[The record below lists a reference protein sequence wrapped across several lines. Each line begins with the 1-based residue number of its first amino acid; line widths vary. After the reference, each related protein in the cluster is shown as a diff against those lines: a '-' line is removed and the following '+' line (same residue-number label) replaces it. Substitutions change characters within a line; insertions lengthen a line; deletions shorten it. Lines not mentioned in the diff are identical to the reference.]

1 VSDLVTIEDASIK
14 AIERELV
21 RLRDSIGEDGPRQR
35 TRVMNHVAWVPERWA
50 DAALETLAGL
60 EHRHPSR
67 GILLFP
73 RPDDER
79 DAIDAAVD
87 VRCFARGKEAP
98 ICSEVIELHLRGAR
112 AAAPAS
118 VVEPLLTADLPDF
131 LRWRG
136 DLPFGAPE
144 LEQLLGVVER
154 LVVDSREWR
163 DPEAAFARLPELFER
178 VIVSDIAWAR
188 TEPWREAVARLWPA
202 IAEAAA
208 VRVAGP
214 RAEALLLR
222 GWLSG
227 CLSREFELEHEPAGE
242 IELVEVGGEAAV
254 PGRIAQKSASDLL
267 SDQLDIFSRD
277 PMYEEAVRSFSRVP
291 I

>member
-1 VSDLVTIEDASIK
+1 MSSLATLENATIKD
-14 AIERELV
+14 IERELM
-21 RLRDSIGEDGPRQR
+21 RLRDSMGDEGPRQR
-35 TRVMNHVAWVPERWA
+35 TRVMNHVAWVPDRWA
-50 DAALETLAGL
+50 GAALETLAGL

-73 RPDDER
+73 HPDDEC

-87 VRCFARGKEAP
+87 LRCFARGKEGP

-136 DLPFGAPE
+136 DLPFGESE
-144 LEQLLGVVER
+144 LEQLVGVADR

-163 DPEAAFARLPELFER
+163 EPEAAFARLPELFER
-178 VIVSDIAWAR
+178 VMVSDIAWAR
-188 TEPWREAVARLWPA
+188 TEPWREAIAGLWPGIRDA
-202 IAEAAA
+202 SGL
-208 VRVAGP
+208 RVAGP
-214 RAEALLLR
+214 RAEALLLT
-222 GWLSG
+222 GWLG
-227 CLSREFELEHEPAGE
+227 ARLERPFELDHEPAGE
-242 IELVEVGGEAAV
+242 VELVEVDGEAAV
-254 PGRIAQKSASDLL
+254 LGRSEPKSASDLL
-267 SDQLDIFSRD
+267 SDQLDIFWRD
-277 PMYEEAVRSFSRVP
+277 PIYEEAVRSFSPVR

>member
-1 VSDLVTIEDASIK
+1 VSSLATIEDATIK
-14 AIERELV
+14 DIERELMH
-21 RLRDSIGEDGPRQR
+21 LRDSMGEEGPRQR
-35 TRVMNHVAWVPERWA
+35 TRVMNHVAWVPDRWA
-50 DAALETLAGL
+50 GAALETLSGL

-87 VRCFARGKEAP
+87 LRCFARGKEGP
-98 ICSEVIELHLRGAR
+98 ICSEVIELYLRGSR

-136 DLPFGAPE
+136 DLPFGEAE
-144 LEQLLGVVER
+144 LEQLVGVADR

-178 VIVSDIAWAR
+178 VMVSDISWAR
-188 TEPWREAVARLWPA
+188 IEPWREAVAGLWPGIGSA
-202 IAEAAA
+202 STL
-208 VRVAGP
+208 RVAGP
-214 RAEALLLR
+214 RAEALLVK
-222 GWLSG
+222 GWLEG
-227 CLSREFELEHEPAGE
+227 RLGRAFELQHEPAGE
-242 IELVEVGGEAAV
+242 IELVQVDGEAAA
-254 PGRIAQKSASDLL
+254 PARSEPKSASDLL
-267 SDQLDIFSRD
+267 SDQLDIFWRD
-277 PMYEEAVRSFSRVP
+277 PIYEEAVRSFSPAP

>member
-1 VSDLVTIEDASIK
+1 MSGLVMIEDATIK
-14 AIERELV
+14 EIERELMG
-21 RLRDSIGEDGPRQR
+21 LRDAMGDEGPRQR

-50 DAALETLAGL
+50 EAALETLAGL

-73 RPDDER
+73 RPDDDR

-87 VRCFARGKEAP
+87 LRCFARGKEGP

-136 DLPFGAPE
+136 DLPFGESE
-144 LEQLLGVVER
+144 LEQLVGVVER

-178 VIVSDIAWAR
+178 VMVSDIAWAR
-188 TEPWREAVARLWPA
+188 TEAWREALARLWPGIRDA
-202 IAEAAA
+202 SGL
-208 VRVAGP
+208 RVAGP
-214 RAEALLLR
+214 RAEALLLK
-222 GWLSG
+222 GWLSAR
-227 CLSREFELEHEPAGE
+227 LERDFELDHEPAGE
-242 IELVEVGGEAAV
+242 VELAEVEGEAAV
-254 PGRIAQKSASDLL
+254 PRRIEPKSASDLL

-277 PMYEEAVRSFSRVP
+277 PIYEEAVRSFSRVP

>member
-1 VSDLVTIEDASIK
+1 MSGLATIEDATIED
-14 AIERELV
+14 IERELM
-21 RLRDSIGEDGPRQR
+21 RLRDAMGEEGPRQR

-50 DAALETLAGL
+50 GAALETLAGL

-73 RPDDER
+73 RPDDDR

-87 VRCFARGKEAP
+87 LRCFARENESP
-98 ICSEVIELHLRGAR
+98 ICSEVIELHLRGRR
-112 AAAPAS
+112 ATAPAS

-144 LEQLLGVVER
+144 FEQLVGVVDR

-163 DPEAAFARLPELFER
+163 EPGETFARLPELFER

-188 TEPWREAVARLWPA
+188 TERWREAVAHLWPDV
-202 IAEAAA
+202 AAA
-208 VRVAGP
+208 SRLRVAGP
-214 RAEALLLR
+214 RAEALLLG
-222 GWLSG
+222 GWLG
-227 CLSREFELEHEPAGE
+227 ARLGREFELDHEPAGE
-242 IELVEVGGEAAV
+242 LELIALDGEAAV
-254 PGRIAQKSASDLL
+254 PGRFESKSASDLL
-267 SDQLDIFSRD
+267 SDQLDIFWRD
-277 PMYEEAVRSFSRVP
+277 PIYEEAVRSFSRVP
-291 I
+291 T

>member
-14 AIERELV
+14 AIERALV
-21 RLRDSIGEDGPRQR
+21 GLRDSIGEDGPRQR

-79 DAIDAAVD
+79 DTIDAAVD

-163 DPEAAFARLPELFER
+163 DPDAAFTRLAELFER

-202 IAEAAA
+202 IAEAVA

-227 CLSREFELEHEPAGE
+227 RLSREFELEHEPAGE

-254 PGRIAQKSASDLL
+254 PSRIAQKSASDLL